1 MKFLYRK
8 GSHRPT
14 AFRRTASAGER
25 GFNTAGLCDL
35 HATGERQQRCI
46 AISPHGPIAIDGPQ
60 GLSEFGDTDSK
71 LFPTGPPQKTSP
83 PGPARYAETV
93 DPAIE
98 IEKLVYGGQ
107 GLGRLDGHVALVPF
121 VLPGERVEIEP
132 FRQTPKLIRARA
144 TAWQQRSPV
153 RVPPACPLFERCGG
167 CHYQHIPSEK
177 QLEYKIQ
184 ILRETLSRVGRIGW
198 DGPIETVSA
207 NPWAYRNR
215 TQLHI
220 RSRGTKRD
228 KKLVVG
234 LLEAGSHLLIEADTC
249 PINSPALNRAHAG
262 LLEMVRDRRFP
273 SFVREVEFFT
283 NETDVQVTVSADGR
297 PIPKALFDLF
307 SEKIDGFSPDGTI
320 DYSCGGNSFQVA
332 GGSFFQVNRFLV
344 DKLAE
349 LAVGD
354 ASGQTVLDLYAG
366 VGLFSLPLGE
376 RFEEV
381 IAADSSAK
389 AIRSLQFNAERANR
403 RVRLIHADVED
414 FLPSVTEPVDFVITD
429 PPRAGL
435 GPRVTAELLRI
446 QPASL
451 IIVSCDPATLARD
464 LKVLI
469 AGGLEIESITLVDL
483 FPQTFHLESVVRLRR
498 E

>member
-1 MKFLYRK
+1 ML
-8 GSHRPT
+8 
-14 AFRRTASAGER
+14 
-25 GFNTAGLCDL
+25 
-35 HATGERQQRCI
+35 
-46 AISPHGPIAIDGPQ
+46 
-60 GLSEFGDTDSK
+60 
-71 LFPTGPPQKTSP
+71 
-83 PGPARYAETV
+83 ETV
-93 DPAIE
+93 GPAIE

-132 FRQTPKLIRARA
+132 FHQTPKLIRARA
-144 TAWQQRSPV
+144 SEWQERSPD
-153 RVPPACPLFERCGG
+153 RITPACPLFESCGG
-167 CHYQHIPSEK
+167 CQYQHIPAEK
-177 QLEYKIQ
+177 QLEYKVQ
-184 ILRETLSRVGRIGW
+184 ILRETLSRVGKINW
-198 DGPIETVSA
+198 TGPIATVSA
-207 NPWAYRNR
+207 DPWGYRNR

-220 RSRGTKRD
+220 CSRGTKRE

-234 LLEAGSHLLIEADTC
+234 LLAAGSHLLIEADAC

-262 LLEMVRDRRFP
+262 LLEMVKDRRFP

-283 NETDVQVTVSADGR
+283 NETDVQMTVSADGR
-297 PIPKALFDLF
+297 PIPPALFDLC
-307 SEKIDGFSPDGTI
+307 SENIDGFAPEGTI
-320 DYSCGGNSFQVA
+320 DYSCAGNSFQVA

-354 ASGQTVLDLYAG
+354 VSGQTAVDLYAG

-376 RFEEV
+376 RFKEV

-389 AIRSLQFNAERANR
+389 AIRSLQVNAERSGH
-403 RVRLIHADVED
+403 RVRVIHADVEE
-414 FLPSVTEPVDFVITD
+414 FLPSVTDPVDFVIAD

-435 GPRVTAELLRI
+435 GPRVTAELVRI

-451 IIVSCDPATLARD
+451 AIVSCDPATLARD

-469 AGGLEIESITLVDL
+469 AGGLEIESITLADL
-483 FPQTFHLESVVRLRR
+483 FPQTFHLESVVGLRR
-498 E
+498 K

>member
-1 MKFLYRK
+1 
-8 GSHRPT
+8 
-14 AFRRTASAGER
+14 
-25 GFNTAGLCDL
+25 
-35 HATGERQQRCI
+35 
-46 AISPHGPIAIDGPQ
+46 
-60 GLSEFGDTDSK
+60 
-71 LFPTGPPQKTSP
+71 
-83 PGPARYAETV
+83 V

-98 IEKLVYGGQ
+98 IEKLIYGGQ

-132 FRQTPKLIRARA
+132 FHQTPKLIRARVSE
-144 TAWQQRSPV
+144 WQERSPD
-153 RVPPACPLFERCGG
+153 RIAPACPLFERCGG
-167 CHYQHIPSEK
+167 CHYQHIPAEK
-177 QLEYKIQ
+177 QLEYKVQ
-184 ILRETLSRVGRIGW
+184 ILRETLSRVGKIDWHGA
-198 DGPIETVSA
+198 IETVA
-207 NPWAYRNR
+207 ADPWGYRNR

-220 RSRGTKRD
+220 RSRGTKR
-228 KKLVVG
+228 KKELVAG
-234 LLEAGSHLLIEADTC
+234 LLAGGSHLLVEADTC

-262 LLEMVRDRRFP
+262 LLEMVKDRRFP

-297 PIPKALFDLF
+297 PISTAMFDLC
-307 SEKIDGFSPDGTI
+307 SEKIDGFAPEGTI
-320 DYSCGGNSFQVA
+320 DYLCGGNSFQVA

-349 LAVGD
+349 LAVGEV
-354 ASGQTVLDLYAG
+354 SGQTAVDLYAG

-389 AIRSLQFNAERANR
+389 AIRSLQVNAERSGR
-403 RVRLIHADVED
+403 RVRVIHADVEE
-414 FLPSVTEPVDFVITD
+414 FLPSVTEPVDFVIAD

-435 GPRVTAELLRI
+435 GPRVTAEIVRI

-451 IIVSCDPATLARD
+451 AIVSCDPATLARD
-464 LKVLI
+464 LKVLT

-498 E
+498 K

>member
-1 MKFLYRK
+1 
-8 GSHRPT
+8 
-14 AFRRTASAGER
+14 
-25 GFNTAGLCDL
+25 
-35 HATGERQQRCI
+35 
-46 AISPHGPIAIDGPQ
+46 
-60 GLSEFGDTDSK
+60 
-71 LFPTGPPQKTSP
+71 
-83 PGPARYAETV
+83 V

-132 FRQTPKLIRARA
+132 FHQSPKLIRARVSE
-144 TAWQQRSPV
+144 WQERSPD
-153 RVPPACPLFERCGG
+153 RIAPACPLFERCGG
-167 CHYQHIPSEK
+167 CHYQHIPAER
-177 QLEYKIQ
+177 QLEYKVQ
-184 ILRETLSRVGRIGW
+184 ILRETLSRVGKIDW
-198 DGPIETVSA
+198 TSPIETVA
-207 NPWAYRNR
+207 AEPWGYRNR

-220 RSRGTKRD
+220 RSRGTKR
-228 KKLVVG
+228 KKELVVG
-234 LLEAGSHLLIEADTC
+234 LLAGGSHLLVEAGTC

-262 LLEMVRDRRFP
+262 LLEMVKDRRFP

-297 PIPKALFDLF
+297 PIPTALFDLC
-307 SEKIDGFSPDGTI
+307 SEKIDGFAPEGTI

-349 LAVGD
+349 LAVGEV
-354 ASGQTVLDLYAG
+354 SGQTAVDLYAG

-389 AIRSLQFNAERANR
+389 AIRSLQINAERSGR
-403 RVRLIHADVED
+403 RVRVIHADVEE
-414 FLPSVTEPVDFVITD
+414 FLPSVTEPVDFVIAD

-435 GPRVTAELLRI
+435 GPRVTAEIVRI

-451 IIVSCDPATLARD
+451 AIVSCDPATVARD
-464 LKVLI
+464 LKVLT

-498 E
+498 K